1 VGGRPLAAEII
12 GVGTELLLGQIAN
25 TNSQHISAALADLGV
40 HVYWHCDV
48 GDNLERV
55 VEAFRI
61 ASGRADVI
69 VVTGGL
75 GPTPDDLTRAAVARW
90 LGRPLVRDERLAAL
104 ISKIFADMGR
114 DMPEHNL
121 RQADL
126 PEGATPIDP
135 VGTAPG
141 FIVENTAKGRA
152 GPDRRSTGLCAL
164 PGVPWEMRAMLD
176 SSVLPWLR
184 TKAGESTI
192 VSRQV
197 LVIGLGESTT
207 HARIA
212 DIVEA
217 QTNPTIAYLAG
228 GGQVRVRIT
237 AKAGDSAEAESLIA
251 PVEASVR
258 ERLGDA
264 AVPGSYGSVSR
275 ALAEVLLEQGATV
288 AAAESLTAGLIG
300 AELTAQEGS
309 SEFFLGSLVV
319 YATDAKSK
327 VAGVPDDLIAAHGV
341 VSAETAGALAEAAAQ
356 RFGADLGVATTGV
369 AGPAS
374 QEGCPPGTVHV
385 GAHWHGRTETRSLR
399 SRGDRSFIRALAV
412 TAALD
417 LGRRVIT
424 AEH

>member
-1 VGGRPLAAEII
+1 L
-12 GVGTELLLGQIAN
+12 
-25 TNSQHISAALADLGV
+25 LADLGI

-61 ASGRADVI
+61 ASGRANVI
-69 VVTGGL
+69 LVTGGL
-75 GPTPDDLTRAAVARW
+75 GPTPDDLTRAAVATW
-90 LGRPLVRDERLAAL
+90 LGRPLVRDERLAGMIAR
-104 ISKIFADMGR
+104 IFADMGR
-114 DMPEHNL
+114 EMPEHNL

-141 FIVENTAKGRA
+141 FIVEDA
-152 GPDRRSTGLCAL
+152 STGLAAL

-176 SSVLPWLR
+176 GSVLPWLR
-184 TKAGESTI
+184 ARAGDTTI

-197 LVIGLGESTT
+197 LVIGLGESMT

-212 DIVEA
+212 DIVDA
-217 QTNPTIAYLAG
+217 QSNPTIAYLAG

-237 AKAGDSAEAESLIA
+237 AKARSTAEAEALIA

-258 ERLGDA
+258 ARLGDA
-264 AVPGSYGSVSR
+264 AVPGSYGSVAR
-275 ALAEVLLEQGATV
+275 ALADALLERGLTV
-288 AAAESLTAGLIG
+288 AAAESLTGGLVA
-300 AELTAQEGS
+300 AELTATEGS
-309 SEFFLGSLVV
+309 SDFFLGSLVV
-319 YATDAKSK
+319 YATDAKK
-327 VAGVPDDLIAAHGV
+327 RIAGVPDDLVATHGV
-341 VSAETAGALAEAAAQ
+341 VSPEAAGALAAAAAE
-356 RFGADLGVATTGV
+356 RFAADLGVATTGV

-374 QEGCPPGTVHV
+374 QEGHPPGTVHV
-385 GAHWHGRTETRSLR
+385 AAAWRGRTETRSLR
-399 SRGDRSFIRALAV
+399 ARGDRSFIRSLAV

-424 AEH
+424 EAE

>member
-1 VGGRPLAAEII
+1 
-12 GVGTELLLGQIAN
+12 
-25 TNSQHISAALADLGV
+25 
-40 HVYWHCDV
+40 
-48 GDNLERV
+48 
-55 VEAFRI
+55 
-61 ASGRADVI
+61 VI

-75 GPTPDDLTRAAVARW
+75 GPTPDDLTRDAVARW
-90 LGRPLVRDERLAAL
+90 LGRPLVRDERLAAM
-104 ISKIFADMGR
+104 IAKIFADMGR

-126 PEGATPIDP
+126 PAGATPIDP

-141 FIVENTAKGRA
+141 FIVDDGA
-152 GPDRRSTGLCAL
+152 TGLCAL

-184 TKAGESTI
+184 AKAGDSTI

-237 AKAGDSAEAESLIA
+237 AKASSSAEAESLIA

-264 AVPGSYGSVSR
+264 AVPGSYGSVGR
-275 ALAEVLLEQGATV
+275 ALADVLLEQRATV
-288 AAAESLTAGLIG
+288 AAAESLTAGLVG
-300 AELTAQEGS
+300 AELTTQEGS

-327 VAGVPDDLIAAHGV
+327 VAGVPNDVIAAHGV
-341 VSAETAGALAEAAAQ
+341 VSAETARALAEAAAE
-356 RFGADLGVATTGV
+356 RFEADLGVATTGV
-369 AGPAS
+369 AGPAP
-374 QEGCPPGTVHV
+374 QEGHPPGTVHV
-385 GAHWHGRTETRSLR
+385 AAHARGRTETRSMR
-399 SRGDRSFIRALAV
+399 ARGDRSFIRGLAV

-417 LGRRVIT
+417 LGRRVMT
-424 AEH
+424 AAR

>member
-1 VGGRPLAAEII
+1 M
-12 GVGTELLLGQIAN
+12 
-25 TNSQHISAALADLGV
+25 LADLGI

-69 VVTGGL
+69 LVTGGL
-75 GPTPDDLTRAAVARW
+75 GPTPDDLTRDAVATW
-90 LGRPLVRDERLAAL
+90 LGRPLVRDERLARMIAR
-104 ISKIFADMGR
+104 IFADMGR

-141 FIVENTAKGRA
+141 FIVENEG
-152 GPDRRSTGLCAL
+152 TGLAAL

-184 TKAGESTI
+184 AKSGGSTI

-197 LVIGLGESTT
+197 LVIGLGESMT

-212 DIVEA
+212 DIVHA
-217 QTNPTIAYLAG
+217 QSNPTIAYLAG

-237 AKAGDSAEAESLIA
+237 AKARSVAEAESLIA
-251 PVEASVR
+251 PVEDSVR
-258 ERLGDA
+258 ARLGDA
-264 AVPGSYGSVSR
+264 AVPGSYGSVAQ
-275 ALAEVLLEQGATV
+275 ALADVLLERGLSV
-288 AAAESLTAGLIG
+288 AAAESLTGGLVG
-300 AELTAQEGS
+300 AELTAAEGS
-309 SEFFLGSLVV
+309 SDFFLGSLVV
-319 YATDAKSK
+319 YATDAKRR
-327 VAGVPDDLIAAHGV
+327 VAGVPDDVVAAHGV
-341 VSAETAGALAEAAAQ
+341 VSPAAARALAGAAVE

-369 AGPAS
+369 AGPAD
-374 QEGCPPGTVHV
+374 QEGHPPGTVHV
-385 GAHWHGRTETRSLR
+385 AATCDGRTEVRSMR
-399 SRGDRSFIRALAV
+399 ARGDRSFIRDLAV

-424 AEH
+424 EAE

>member
-1 VGGRPLAAEII
+1 
-12 GVGTELLLGQIAN
+12 
-25 TNSQHISAALADLGV
+25 
-40 HVYWHCDV
+40 
-48 GDNLERV
+48 V
-55 VEAFRI
+55 VI
-61 ASGRADVI
+61 
-69 VVTGGL
+69 VTGGL
-75 GPTPDDLTRAAVARW
+75 GPTPDDLTRDAVALW
-90 LGRPLVRDERLAAL
+90 LDRPLVRDERLAAM
-104 ISKIFADMGR
+104 IAKIFADMGR

-141 FIVENTAKGRA
+141 FIVENDANA
-152 GPDRRSTGLCAL
+152 GWARPDRSWIGLCAL

-184 TKAGESTI
+184 AQAGGSTI

-197 LVIGLGESTT
+197 LVIGLGESAT

-212 DIVEA
+212 DIVEE

-228 GGQVRVRIT
+228 GGQVRVRLT
-237 AKAGDSAEAESLIA
+237 AKAGSAAEAESLIA
-251 PVEASVR
+251 PVEAAVR

-264 AVPGSYGSVSR
+264 AVPGSYGSVGR
-275 ALAEVLLEQGATV
+275 ALADVLLEQEATV
-288 AAAESLTAGLIG
+288 AAAESLTAGLVG

-319 YATDAKSK
+319 YATEAKSK
-327 VAGVPDDLIAAHGV
+327 VAGVPDDLLAEHGV
-341 VSAETAGALAEAAAQ
+341 VSPEVAAALAEAAAT

-374 QEGCPPGTVHV
+374 QEGHPPGTVHV
-385 GAHWHGRTETRSLR
+385 AAHGRGRTETRSLR
-399 SRGDRSFIRALAV
+399 ARGDRSFIRSLAV

-424 AEH
+424 AER